1 MAFKSSSFALD
12 PKRHDFQTNFGLVL
26 TVVTMVLFGV
36 LSVVFAP
43 PTMTMTTTNGSYEPH
58 HDRYLVQDG
67 NNDDNAD
74 AGTTDYSSYSCHDL
88 YDTIPQ
94 AGDAQCAFA
103 RTCNSGEG
111 IWAPFVFCS
120 SWMSRQFLMAL
131 LSPVVVLWLVLLFR
145 MLGSTA
151 EDYFSP
157 ALEMFAVKL
166 QLPPRFAGV
175 SLLALGN
182 GAADVSATVSAITAD
197 PEHGYKLALGAL
209 TGAAMVIGAVVS
221 AVVVLVAEGLP
232 CRGALVRDVAAL
244 GLSVLVV
251 WHQLASGV
259 VTPETVTLFLAMY
272 VIFVMLV
279 LLADIYHRAVVIPRR
294 VALQAQRERERQM
307 QSETLH
313 VEQVGGRN
321 TMEPPESKFSHVL
334 TAFSNYDNP
343 PPRIMD
349 PTSNMQQQNA
359 FGSEQQGMGVDSDI
373 LAQDAPIML
382 HGAHGILTR
391 QHHHNLTRESPSRRV
406 PTEEDEDDDDNIAAY
421 GRMGDDMDE
430 PDGLMRE
437 VDSMCV
443 DRNSMAFST
452 SASWGDAR
460 DEATDEVRRHVE
472 ALWDD
477 VAYNGDLHV
486 VSKYLLLMEFP
497 VTLLRQFTVPLPCE
511 GYYNRGMTALS
522 LALSPIWMAYYLHKG
537 FDVPIFSLGFIQFAI
552 VCFTVAIL
560 VLRMAPQTPAGSLA
574 SQIMPNLWVATPV
587 ALYGFVIAAAWIDTI
602 ADELVSVLDFV
613 GICLKIPGPI
623 VGLTILAWGNS
634 MSDLSADITMARKG
648 LANMAM
654 TACFAGP
661 LFNILVGLGFGFS
674 TLAAKTG
681 VANREVTV
689 SASAATGFLFI
700 ALNSLVILYTGLGF
714 GTGTIPKK
722 YGYIAVSRLRVV
734 VKMNGIH
741 VVPDPFIPS
750 FLLIIHAQLTLYSI
764 YLIASITLQYTSKN
778 GDDDN
783 A

>member
-1 MAFKSSSFALD
+1 MPFKCSSFALD

-26 TVVTMVLFGV
+26 TVVTLVLFGV

-43 PTMTMTTTNGSYEPH
+43 PADSYEPR
-58 HDRYLVQDG
+58 HDRYLVVQDDG
-67 NNDDNAD
+67 SGGD
-74 AGTTDYSSYSCHDL
+74 GTTTDYSAYSCHDL

-120 SWMSRQFLMAL
+120 SWMSRQFLMVL
-131 LSPVVVLWLVLLFR
+131 LSPAVVLWLVLLFR

-157 ALEMFAVKL
+157 ALEMFALKL

-221 AVVVLVAEGLP
+221 ALVVLVAEGLP

-251 WHQLASGV
+251 WHELASGV

-272 VIFVMLV
+272 VVFVMLV
-279 LLADIYHRAVVIPRR
+279 LLADIYHRAVVMPRR
-294 VALQAQRERERQM
+294 VALQAERERQR
-307 QSETLH
+307 QLQAETLH
-313 VEQVGGRN
+313 AEQVGG
-321 TMEPPESKFSHVL
+321 MAVGPPESKFSHVL

-343 PPRIMD
+343 PPSTMD
-349 PTSNMQQQNA
+349 SAAHLRQNA
-359 FGSEQQGMGVDSDI
+359 FGNEQQGMGVESDI

-382 HGAHGILTR
+382 HGAHGILAR
-391 QHHHNLTRESPSRRV
+391 QHHQHIRESPSRRV
-406 PTEEDEDDDDNIAAY
+406 PTEEEDDNIAAY
-421 GRMGDDMDE
+421 GRMEDDADE
-430 PDGLMRE
+430 PDGLMRG

-443 DRNSMAFST
+443 DQNSMGFST
-452 SASWGDAR
+452 SASWRDAW
-460 DEATDEVRRHVE
+460 DEATNEVRRHVE

-477 VAYNGDLHV
+477 VAYNGDLNV
-486 VSKYLLLMEFP
+486 VSKYLLLLEFP

-522 LALSPIWMAYYLHKG
+522 LAMSPIWMAYYLHKG
-537 FDVPIFSLGFIQFAI
+537 FEVSIFSRGFIQFASM
-552 VCFTVAIL
+552 CLAVAIL
-560 VLRMAPQTPAGSLA
+560 VLRMAPQTSTGSIA

-674 TLAAKTG
+674 TLATKTG
-681 VANREVTV
+681 QANRDVTV

-700 ALNSLVILYTGLGF
+700 ALNSMVILLTGLGF
-714 GTGTIPKK
+714 GTGVIPKK
-722 YGYIAVSRLRVV
+722 YGYIAVSRVML
-734 VKMNGIH
+734 
-741 VVPDPFIPS
+741 
-750 FLLIIHAQLTLYSI
+750 
-764 YLIASITLQYTSKN
+764 
-778 GDDDN
+778 
-783 A
+783 